1 MSMFIDV
8 HVHRRGFPEANLIPE
23 EISFLCFTRFL
34 RLRTI
39 ESSQRKLIFFATLRL
54 PDAISQ
60 RLASSTLMLRESKV
74 A

>member
-8 HVHRRGFPEANLIPE
+8 HVHRRVFPEANFIPK

-60 RLASSTLMLRESKV
+60 RLAPSSSMPRELKV